1 MDVFLISLAALLFG
15 GMLVIAADVLRS
27 MTQQKSKQI
36 NDEATMR
43 QYRKMFE

>member
-1 MDVFLISLAALLFG
+1 MDIFLISLAALLFG

-27 MTQQKSKQI
+27 MTQPKSKQI